1 MSVFWHAGEFGTGEE
16 WQVLLKTTEDRY
28 PELEKHL
35 IEHHEW
41 TNPEVTAIPL
51 IAGAEPYLAWVART
65 ATGEHQLR
73 P

>member
-1 MSVFWHAGEFGTGEE
+1 
-16 WQVLLKTTEDRY
+16 VLLKTTEDRY
-28 PELEKHL
+28 SELEKHL